1 MNITE
6 NISDRL
12 QNKIDINEISNISD
26 KTPNKIYRRDS
37 SVLEYIL
44 NYRYDILSKIDEERS
59 ENRRYIMVDET
70 ELSQS
75 NKNKHYYSLILWYFA
90 FLIYGFFGGIFI
102 NLISG
107 FQIINYDMMFNVMI
121 SPIIYYHSPRNI
133 LMNLN
138 KKSLLLYYIIPF
150 IVGLQFR
157 FFDRIPGFSQFVLD
171 PYYIKSTLQIIL
183 LITTLLIL
191 FSLSLYYIYI
201 SSNPILNSILFFIEL
216 LTMAVSSY
224 IYLVH
229 NGNIHIHHYFI
240 GLLLMLVSKN
250 YHSKVVIITHSI
262 SYAIYIEGISGY
274 GFDTLFWK
282 STY

>member
-1 MNITE
+1 
-6 NISDRL
+6 
-12 QNKIDINEISNISD
+12 
-26 KTPNKIYRRDS
+26 
-37 SVLEYIL
+37 
-44 NYRYDILSKIDEERS
+44 
-59 ENRRYIMVDET
+59 MVDEN
-70 ELSQS
+70 ELSFF
-75 NKNKHYYSLILWYFA
+75 NKNKHYYNLILWYFV
-90 FLIYGFFGGIFI
+90 FLIYGFLGGIFI
-102 NLISG
+102 NIISG
-107 FQIINYDMMFNVMI
+107 YQPINYDMMFNVMI

-138 KKSLLLYYIIPF
+138 RKSLFLYYTIPF
-150 IVGLQFR
+150 ILGLQFR

-183 LITTLLIL
+183 LITTILIL
-191 FSLSLYYIYI
+191 FSLSVYYIYI

-216 LTMAVSSY
+216 LTMVISSY
-224 IYLVH
+224 IYLIH

-262 SYAIYIEGISGY
+262 SYAIYIDGISGY

-282 STY
+282 SA